1 MLSKKEIAMSE
12 NNSGSYQHFL
22 GNPIAKPPCRMLN
35 ARMYGFFIE
44 GKYDT
49 ITNFVDS
56 TLNSVSTN
64 DVYFKPLSQYCL
76 LTFTDI
82 ENIASKVEPFSQY
95 GWMQETDIIVWLP
108 IAKVDKSTKKALHIY
123 WYPAFITV
131 NNINALVNGRETWG
145 YNKYLCR
152 YSMPSDYKQADN
164 FTLSLETF
172 QPFNPTTKM
181 DWHELLTIKRFSD
194 GDSLFEEIIEV
205 GQEVAELIHASIEEI
220 QISAELI
227 KQFMSGIK
235 NPQMDQILFKQIPDG
250 FAYNSVYSAVV
261 HSPSTVRKV
270 HKIAMLK
277 DEYHVNINKL
287 DAFPFDQMFGIKIGQ
302 QKALLPYYVCMD
314 FDQDGA
320 YEIVSNNS

>member
-1 MLSKKEIAMSE
+1 MSE
-12 NNSGSYQHFL
+12 NTGSYRHFL

-35 ARMYGFFIE
+35 ARMYGFFIK
-44 GKYDT
+44 GTYSK
-49 ITNFVDS
+49 ITEFVNN
-56 TLNSVSTN
+56 TLNSMPSENVF
-64 DVYFKPLSQYCL
+64 FKPLSEYCL

-95 GWMQETDIIVWLP
+95 GWMQETDIIVWIP
-108 IAKVDKSTKKALHIY
+108 IAKVDKTSNKALHIY

-152 YSMPSDYKQADN
+152 YIMPSDFKHADN
-164 FTLSLETF
+164 FSLSLETF
-172 QPFNPTTKM
+172 QPFDPNTKM

-194 GDSLFEEIIEV
+194 GDSVIEEIIEV
-205 GQEVAELIHASIEEI
+205 AQEVAELIHASVEDIH
-220 QISAELI
+220 ISAELI

-235 NPQMDQILFKQIPDG
+235 NPQMDQILFKQFPDG
-250 FAYNSVYSAVV
+250 FAHNAVYSAVV
-261 HSPSTVRKV
+261 HSPSTVKDI

-277 DEYHVNINKL
+277 DEYEVTINKL
-287 DAFPFDQMFGIKIGQ
+287 DAFPFDDMFGIQIGKQ
-302 QKALLPYYVCMD
+302 TAMLPYYVCMD

-320 YEIVSNNS
+320 YEHISSNS

>member
-1 MLSKKEIAMSE
+1 MSE
-12 NNSGSYQHFL
+12 NTGSYRHFL

-35 ARMYGFFIE
+35 ARMYGFFIK
-44 GKYDT
+44 GTYSK
-49 ITNFVDS
+49 ITEFVNN
-56 TLNSVSTN
+56 TLNSMPSENVF
-64 DVYFKPLSQYCL
+64 FKPLSEYCL

-95 GWMQETDIIVWLP
+95 GWMQETDIIVWIP
-108 IAKVDKSTKKALHIY
+108 IAKVDKTSNKALHIY

-152 YSMPSDYKQADN
+152 YIMPSDFKHADN
-164 FTLSLETF
+164 FSLSLETF
-172 QPFNPTTKM
+172 QPFDPNTKM

-194 GDSLFEEIIEV
+194 GDSVIEEIIEV
-205 GQEVAELIHASIEEI
+205 GQEVAELIHASVEDIH
-220 QISAELI
+220 ISAELI

-235 NPQMDQILFKQIPDG
+235 NPQMDQILFKQFPDG
-250 FAYNSVYSAVV
+250 FAHNAVYSAVV
-261 HSPSTVRKV
+261 HSPSTVKDI

-277 DEYHVNINKL
+277 DEYEVTINKL
-287 DAFPFDQMFGIKIGQ
+287 DAFPFDDMFGIQIGKQ
-302 QKALLPYYVCMD
+302 TAMLPYYVCMD

-320 YEIVSNNS
+320 YELISSNS

>member
-1 MLSKKEIAMSE
+1 MSE
-12 NNSGSYQHFL
+12 NTGSYRHFL
-22 GNPIAKPPCRMLN
+22 GHPIAKPPCRMLN
-35 ARMYGFFIE
+35 ARMYGFFIK
-44 GKYDT
+44 GTYSK
-49 ITNFVDS
+49 ITEFVNN
-56 TLNSVSTN
+56 TLNSMPSENVF
-64 DVYFKPLSQYCL
+64 FKPLSEYCL

-95 GWMQETDIIVWLP
+95 GWMQETDIIVWIP
-108 IAKVDKSTKKALHIY
+108 IAKVDKTSNKALHIY

-152 YSMPSDYKQADN
+152 YTMPSDYKHADN
-164 FTLSLETF
+164 FALSLETF
-172 QPFNPTTKM
+172 QPFNPNTKM

-205 GQEVAELIHASIEEI
+205 GQEVAELIHASVEDIH
-220 QISAELI
+220 ISAELI

-235 NPQMDQILFKQIPDG
+235 NPQMDQILFKQFPDG
-250 FAYNSVYSAVV
+250 FAHNAVYSAVV
-261 HSPSTVRKV
+261 HSPSTVKDI

-277 DEYHVNINKL
+277 DEYEVTINKL
-287 DAFPFDQMFGIKIGQ
+287 DAFPFDDMFGIQIGKQ
-302 QKALLPYYVCMD
+302 TAMLPYYVCMD

-320 YEIVSNNS
+320 YELISSNS

>member
-1 MLSKKEIAMSE
+1 
-12 NNSGSYQHFL
+12 
-22 GNPIAKPPCRMLN
+22 MLN
-35 ARMYGFFIE
+35 AKMNGFFIK
-44 GKYDT
+44 GTYSK
-49 ITNFVDS
+49 ITEFINN
-56 TLNSVSTN
+56 TLNSVPSDN
-64 DVYFKPLSQYCL
+64 VYFKGLSEYCL

-108 IAKVDKSTKKALHIY
+108 IAKVDKASKKALHIY

-152 YSMPSDYKQADN
+152 YTMPSDYKHAEN
-164 FTLSLETF
+164 FALSLETF
-172 QPFNPTTKM
+172 QPFNPNTKM

-205 GQEVAELIHASIEEI
+205 GQEVAELIHASVEDIHL
-220 QISAELI
+220 SAELI

-235 NPQMDQILFKQIPDG
+235 NPQMDQILFKQFPDG
-250 FAYNSVYSAVV
+250 FAHNSVYSAVV
-261 HSPSTVRKV
+261 HSPSTVKDI

-277 DEYHVNINKL
+277 DEYEVTINKL
-287 DAFPFDQMFGIKIGQ
+287 DAFPFDDMFGIQIGKQ
-302 QKALLPYYVCMD
+302 TAMLPYYVCMD

-320 YEIVSNNS
+320 YELISSNS

>member
-12 NNSGSYQHFL
+12 NTSGSYRHFL
-22 GNPIAKPPCRMLN
+22 SNPIAKPPCRMLN

-44 GKYDT
+44 GKYET
-49 ITNFVDS
+49 ITTFVDS
-56 TLNSVSTN
+56 TLNSVASN
-64 DVYFKPLSQYCL
+64 KVYFKPLSQYCL

-95 GWMQETDIIVWLP
+95 GWMQETDIIIWLP
-108 IAKVDKSTKKALHIY
+108 IAKVDRDTNKALHIY

-131 NNINALVNGRETWG
+131 NNINALINGRETWG

-152 YSMPSDYKQADN
+152 YSMPSDFKQADK

-172 QPFNPTTKM
+172 QPFNPNTKM
-181 DWHELLTIKRFSD
+181 DWHELLTINRFSD
-194 GDSLFEEIIEV
+194 SDSLFEEIIEV
-205 GQEVAELIHASIEEI
+205 GQEMAELIHASIEEI
-220 QISAELI
+220 MISAELI

-261 HSPSTVRKV
+261 HSPSTVRKI

-277 DEYHVNINKL
+277 DEYQVNINKL
-287 DAFPFDQMFGIKIGQ
+287 DAFPFDQMFGIKIGH

-320 YEIVSNNS
+320 YEIVSNKS